1 MLNKKNIA
9 IVGGG
14 PGGLTLARLLQMKGA
29 QVKVYERDFSQAAR
43 VQGAIVDLHFDS
55 GLKAIEAS
63 GLLEAFKANYMKGAD
78 KYRLLDPYGN
88 IVMDESQRDKEPV
101 FGDEDFRPEIDRG
114 ALRDL
119 LIDGLLP
126 GTVVWDS
133 QLISLREIEDKW
145 ELQFKNGMTATADL
159 VIGSDGYR
167 SKVRPYLTDVKAL
180 YAGAAIIQG
189 EIDHPDIAC
198 PEMYTLVN
206 QGNLMAMGDGASL
219 VVQPRGDGGF
229 TFYAASMYPENWGM
243 SSGIDFGNPI
253 EVSQY
258 LKEQFA
264 NWNPV
269 FFTLF
274 EASKHYIWRPLNYFP
289 LSTRWTTKSNLT
301 LIGDA
306 AHLMPP
312 NGEGVNLAMLDA
324 LDLCECLT
332 IGRQTNI
339 KEAISAYEDIM
350 FRRVEPLCKE
360 TIDGIEDFAA
370 PSNESVQELVKML
383 SNTKS

>member
-1 MLNKKNIA
+1 
-9 IVGGG
+9 
-14 PGGLTLARLLQMKGA
+14 
-29 QVKVYERDFSQAAR
+29 
-43 VQGAIVDLHFDS
+43 
-55 GLKAIEAS
+55 
-63 GLLEAFKANYMKGAD
+63 
-78 KYRLLDPYGN
+78 
-88 IVMDESQRDKEPV
+88 
-101 FGDEDFRPEIDRG
+101 
-114 ALRDL
+114 
-119 LIDGLLP
+119 
-126 GTVVWDS
+126 
-133 QLISLREIEDKW
+133 
-145 ELQFKNGMTATADL
+145 
-159 VIGSDGYR
+159 
-167 SKVRPYLTDVKAL
+167 
-180 YAGAAIIQG
+180 
-189 EIDHPDIAC
+189 
-198 PEMYTLVN
+198 
-206 QGNLMAMGDGASL
+206 MGDGASL

-370 PSNESVQELVKML
+370 PTNESVQELVKML